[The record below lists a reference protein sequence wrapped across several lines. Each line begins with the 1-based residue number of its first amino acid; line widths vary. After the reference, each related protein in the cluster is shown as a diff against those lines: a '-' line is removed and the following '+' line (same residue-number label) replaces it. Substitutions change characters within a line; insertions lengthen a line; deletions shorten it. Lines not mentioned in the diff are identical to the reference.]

1 MKAAIVDDEE
11 DLCLLLE
18 SMLRSECFKTVSI
31 NTLGEINEKIIPIH
45 PDLIFLDNHLPDG
58 SGIYYVPVI
67 RKQLPDTRI
76 VMMTAF
82 NTENERE
89 AAMESG
95 ADIFLLKPLSRAS
108 IENTLDQLH
117 FRH

>member
-1 MKAAIVDDEE
+1 MKAAIVDDEK

-18 SMLRSECFKTVSI
+18 SMLRNERFNTISI
-31 NTLGEINEKIIPIH
+31 NTLSEINEKIIPMH

-58 SGIYYVPVI
+58 SGICYVPVI
-67 RKQLPDTRI
+67 RRQLPNAKI

-89 AAMESG
+89 DAMESG
-95 ADIFLLKPLSRAS
+95 ADIFLLKPLSRSA
-108 IENTLDQLH
+108 IESALTRLH
-117 FRH
+117 LRH